1 MTQKRILFVDD
12 NSDIREVF
20 KEGLERRGFD
30 VTTASNVND
39 ALRLI
44 SSQMFEVLLSDL
56 HMPDAGDGFTVVSAM
71 RHVNPKAVTLV
82 LSGFPAVHE
91 AMRNIQLS
99 ADDVLTKPIQMD
111 EIVKI
116 IELKLSNPTAHS
128 SLVKQQVA
136 AILERDSE
144 LTIKR
149 WLLKVEGD
157 TELSILDL
165 TPEART
171 GHLPLIM
178 GDLVKRL
185 LHGGNS
191 QTSVSCSAREH
202 GILRRRQ
209 GYTVSM
215 MVEESRIL
223 QVCIF
228 GILQD
233 SLSIVDFDTVLL
245 DVMTIADEVDSQLK
259 QAVTGFMEAPSSQS
273 VAMPSLKFWKLNQ

>member
-1 MTQKRILFVDD
+1 MKKNRILLVDD
-12 NSDIREVF
+12 NSDILEVF
-20 KEGLERRGFD
+20 KVGLERRGFD
-30 VTTASNVND
+30 VTIASNVND

-44 SSQMFEVLLSDL
+44 SSQTFEVLLSDL
-56 HMPDAGDGFTVVSAM
+56 HMPEPGDGFTVVSAM
-71 RHVNPKAVTLV
+71 RHANPKAVTLL
-82 LSGFPAVHE
+82 LSGFPAVQQALRH
-91 AMRNIQLS
+91 IQLS

-116 IELKLSNPTAHS
+116 IELKLSNPTVHC
-128 SLVKQQVA
+128 SLAKQQVA
-136 AILERDSE
+136 AILERDSA

-149 WLLKVEGD
+149 WLLKVESD
-157 TELSILDL
+157 TELSILNL

-171 GHLPLIM
+171 GHLPMIM

-191 QTSVSCSAREH
+191 QTSVSKSAREH
-202 GILRRRQ
+202 GVLRRRQ

-228 GILQD
+228 GTLQNR
-233 SLSIVDFDTVLL
+233 LSIVDFDTVLT

-259 QAVTGFMEAPSSQS
+259 QAVTGFMESPSSQS
-273 VAMPSLKFWKLNQ
+273 AAMSS